1 MDEAT
6 VNTIVDPT
14 AIKILHKARLFDQT
28 KQVATKKKVAAKKKV
43 LRSTKAPQG
52 EREAKA
58 RRMKKAQDRLR
69 EVVIWKILQTYCL
82 HVGKHR

>member
-28 KQVATKKKVAAKKKV
+28 AGCDQEESRCQEEGS
-43 LRSTKAPQG
+43 RSTKAPQG

-58 RRMKKAQDRLR
+58 RRMKKAQDRLSSR
-69 EVVIWKILQTYCL
+69 GSDLEDIADVLLARWEA
-82 HVGKHR
+82 